1 MKKFSFAIDM
11 VADDLNIEDVITGL
25 QLVRIITPRL
35 CLRSRRQESRSSA
48 NKDIRCGEHVL
59 QA

>member
-11 VADDLNIEDVITGL
+11 VADDLNIEDVI
-25 QLVRIITPRL
+25 VRIITPRL